1 MGGFVCTEAE
11 LGFFF
16 NEKRSASISSMSC
29 AKINIEQKFGPR
41 TGSYRG
47 ERWVWFSRECRTFI
61 FFSMSLG
68 SAAET
73 SESLME
79 RKLFVKRQSHFSML
93 SICNFLSLSKY
104 LRFHSIPLDLV
115 CQQTE
120 DVIRGRCSVKND
132 VTLVCKSS
140 NSPLV
145 ECNL

>member
-16 NEKRSASISSMSC
+16 DEKRSASISSMSC
-29 AKINIEQKFGPR
+29 AKINIVFGPR
-41 TGSYRG
+41 TDSYRG
-47 ERWVWFSRECRTFI
+47 EPWVWFSRECRTFI

-73 SESLME
+73 SESLDGE
-79 RKLFVKRQSHFSML
+79 EITCEETIPFFHML
-93 SICNFLSLSKY
+93 SICNFLCLSKY
-104 LRFHSIPLDLV
+104 LRFPSIPLDLV

-120 DVIRGRCSVKND
+120 DVIRGRCSAKND

-140 NSPLV
+140 NSSLL